1 MKSYTSGRIFENGD
15 QELGGWETNGLM
27 LFRHTTQEGVF
38 FPFNFLFCFVCGGK
52 GGKEAKVFLEI
63 DLDLPTPDID
73 VFDVCTPSNYVQ
85 TNPVPPPPPTHTPAL
100 PVAVAAAAA
109 EERKGGERARMETS
123 DLFSLSLSVTKPP
136 TTPHV
141 PLFFLFSWGRGG
153 RKQQWQPL
161 RFLFFL
167 FLLIEAR
174 TLRGSP
180 PRLPFFFF
188 FEWGDGEIW
197 DSTKSRPKKNPKL
210 RLWCFAG
217 YMNL

>member
-27 LFRHTTQEGVF
+27 LFRHTPHKKAF
-38 FPFNFLFCFVCGGK
+38 FFLLIFCFVLCVGG
-52 GGKEAKVFLEI
+52 GREEAKVFLEI

-85 TNPVPPPPPTHTPAL
+85 TNPVPPPPHTHTPAL
-100 PVAVAAAAA
+100 PVAVATAAA

-141 PLFFLFSWGRGG
+141 PLFFLFSWGRVG
-153 RKQQWQPL
+153 RKQQ
-161 RFLFFL
+161 
-167 FLLIEAR
+167 
-174 TLRGSP
+174 
-180 PRLPFFFF
+180 
-188 FEWGDGEIW
+188 
-197 DSTKSRPKKNPKL
+197 
-210 RLWCFAG
+210 
-217 YMNL
+217 